1 MAGEQARAATG
12 TARTMGRGTRA
23 GRWVGAI
30 ALVTVAALLAMVSV
44 LAVFARNQLL
54 DTDRFVATMSPL
66 ARDPAVQDAI
76 ARRLTSEVND
86 RVDLDRL
93 GREASDWLKRQGA
106 PPAVDSLVGP
116 AVGGAESFISRQ
128 ITAIVHS
135 GTFAQAWDAATRA
148 AHKNLDAVLTGHGS
162 TAIKSEGTTVSVD
175 LGALIA
181 TVKQR
186 LQAQGFGL
194 ASKIPAVNVEF
205 VLFSSAQL
213 PKLRNYV
220 TLLDTVA
227 TWLPWVCLVL
237 LAIAVAV
244 APAHRRGLL
253 VVGVFLAVGALL
265 VLAAMAVLRAYYLN
279 NLPPQVHSPT
289 AVAHILDHVL
299 GRTHQAYRVIA
310 VLGALLAIVCW
321 LAGPARPAV
330 ALRHVTGRGLDAT
343 GAALG
348 RTGVPLGPV
357 PRVLRRYHVAIDIV
371 ALVLALL
378 GFVLTGAGVNSAI
391 GFGLGLLALVLVVE
405 ILARAGAPA
414 APAAAPTPDPA

>member
-1 MAGEQARAATG
+1 MSDGERPV
-12 TARTMGRGTRA
+12 RSMGRGTRT

-54 DTDRFVATMSPL
+54 NTDRFVTTMAPL
-66 ARDPAVQDAI
+66 ARDPVVQDAI
-76 ARRLTSEVND
+76 ARRLTTEVTQ
-86 RVDLDRL
+86 RADLEKL
-93 GREASDWLKRQGA
+93 GRDASAWLQKQGA
-106 PPAVDSLVGP
+106 PPAVNSLVGP
-116 AVGGAESFISRQ
+116 AVNGAESFISRQ

-135 GTFAQAWDAATRA
+135 DTFAQAWDAAIRA

-162 TAIKSEGTTVSVD
+162 TAIKSQGTTVSVD

-186 LQAQGFGL
+186 LEARGFGL
-194 ASKIPAVNVEF
+194 ASKIPKVNVEF

-220 TLLDTVA
+220 TLLNTVA
-227 TWLPWVCLVL
+227 TWLPWICLVL
-237 LAIAVAV
+237 LALGVAV

-279 NLPPQVHSPT
+279 NLPAQVKSPD
-289 AVAHILDHVL
+289 AVAHILDQVL
-299 GRTHQAYRVIA
+299 ARPYQAYRVIA
-310 VLGALLAIVCW
+310 VLGALLAIACW

-330 ALRHVTGRGLDAT
+330 GLRHLTGRGLDAT

-357 PRVLRRYHVAIDIV
+357 PRVLRRYHVAIDIA

-378 GFVLTGAGVNSAI
+378 GFVLTGAGVSSAI
-391 GFGLGLLALVLVVE
+391 GFGLGLLVLVLVVE
-405 ILARAGAPA
+405 ILARATEPA
-414 APAAAPTPDPA
+414 APPAATPAPGAA